1 MTKSKRGRRKVSY
14 ENYSERDLTIIVVVA
29 RVFLALTL
37 LGLFIVMVSLGSN

>member
-1 MTKSKRGRRKVSY
+1 MSKSKRGRRKVSHD
-14 ENYSERDLTIIVVVA
+14 NYSERDLTIIGVMA